1 MAFRENGNER
11 FGEHWLTKVDSKGG
25 FLSLTA
31 WIRTDTE
38 VSEMPLAQ
46 KAASL
51 SLTNFHA
58 VPNVPHWDTYN
69 PTSAKVFNFEEQG
82 STNSSMI
89 ADSQRLDSY
98 VSSHCP
104 PVFSSHC
111 SIPLLST
118 AFEFA
123 SISPPIIQLEPATL
137 TDDILVDRVQECCRA
152 GGTASSAP
160 DQRMKGDT
168 TLHTVFSD
176 SISLVCNWYRSDS
189 STKKQNFYLKNAGKH
204 LNSLI

>member
-1 MAFRENGNER
+1 MTFRENVNDR

-51 SLTNFHA
+51 PLTNFHT

-82 STNSSMI
+82 STTSSMI
-89 ADSQRLDSY
+89 ADNQRLDSY
-98 VSSHCP
+98 VSSPCP
-104 PVFSSHC
+104 LVFSSSH
-111 SIPLLST
+111 SPMSLLFAT
-118 AFEFA
+118 FQFA
-123 SISPPIIQLEPATL
+123 SLLPSVIQLEAATL
-137 TDDILVDRVQECCRA
+137 TDDILVERLQECCRA
-152 GGTASSAP
+152 GGTASSASY
-160 DQRMKGDT
+160 QRMKGDST
-168 TLHTVFSD
+168 WHAVFSA
-176 SISLVCNWYRSDS
+176 SISPVHR
-189 STKKQNFYLKNAGKH
+189 
-204 LNSLI
+204 